1 MAKVKVQRT
10 REFMNLFRNY
20 TIFIDGQKVGTIGN
34 GQLIQWETSP
44 GQHKISAKI
53 DWCSSQEI
61 TFATEEN
68 VSKTFTVGGFKN
80 AGFLFV
86 AFASTMALHFL
97 LNYFF
102 GFKYLIIFSFP
113 LLFFIALFT
122 NFGGEK
128 YLNLIEL

>member
-1 MAKVKVQRT
+1 MAKLKVQRA

-34 GQLIQWETSP
+34 GQLIQLETLP

-61 TFATEEN
+61 TFITEEN

-86 AFASTMALHFL
+86 AFVSTMVLHFL

-102 GFKYLIIFSFP
+102 G
-113 LLFFIALFT
+113 
-122 NFGGEK
+122 
-128 YLNLIEL
+128 LNI